1 MWSQCACES
10 RMLASPRPW
19 PNAPSIS
26 DMPRFRAPVPQSSTS
41 RPPPARSET
50 QEVFPPYRTVDGP
63 GAGIDPR
70 TPQKEISIRS
80 PSTFADLA
88 DLEVEPLERRR
99 HLEPARVLGG
109 QRPCLAQDPVDLR
122 VAALGRVMEQHQL

>member
-1 MWSQCACES
+1 MWSQCACER

-19 PNAPSIS
+19 PNAPSIR
-26 DMPRFRAPVPQSSTS
+26 DMPRLRAPVPQSSTR

-50 QEVFPPYRTVDGP
+50 HEVFPPYRTVDGP

-80 PSTFADLA
+80 PSTLA

-99 HLEPARVLGG
+99 DLEPACVLGG
-109 QRPCLAQDPVDLR
+109 QRPR
-122 VAALGRVMEQHQL
+122 FG